1 MSGYPG
7 LAFLKSTNIFSMDES
22 IIKQLDEQTLMLK
35 EILRRL
41 SILESTQASSTVNNT
56 PPPQSN
62 SFALAHLR
70 SLGEVF

>member
-7 LAFLKSTNIFSMDES
+7 LAFLKSTNFLSMDES

-41 SILESTQASSTVNNT
+41 SVLESTQAPTVNNT

>member
-1 MSGYPG
+1 
-7 LAFLKSTNIFSMDES
+7 MDES
-22 IIKQLDEQTLMLK
+22 IQQQLDQQTLMLK

-41 SILESTQASSTVNNT
+41 SILESTHISTPVNNT
-56 PPPQSN
+56 PPPPQSN

>member
-1 MSGYPG
+1 
-7 LAFLKSTNIFSMDES
+7 MDES
-22 IIKQLDEQTLMLK
+22 IQQQLDQQTLMLK

-41 SILESTQASSTVNNT
+41 STLESTHISTPVNNT

-62 SFALAHLR
+62 SFALTHLR

>member
-7 LAFLKSTNIFSMDES
+7 LAFLKSTNILSMDES

-35 EILRRL
+35 EILERL
-41 SILESTQASSTVNNT
+41 SLLEQSLSIPQPS

>member
-1 MSGYPG
+1 M
-7 LAFLKSTNIFSMDES
+7 NES
-22 IIKQLDEQTLMLK
+22 IQQQLDEQTLMLK

-41 SILESTQASSTVNNT
+41 SVLESTQTSTVNNT

>member
-1 MSGYPG
+1 
-7 LAFLKSTNIFSMDES
+7 MDES

-41 SILESTQASSTVNNT
+41 SVLESTQAPTVNNT
-56 PPPQSN
+56 PPPPQCN